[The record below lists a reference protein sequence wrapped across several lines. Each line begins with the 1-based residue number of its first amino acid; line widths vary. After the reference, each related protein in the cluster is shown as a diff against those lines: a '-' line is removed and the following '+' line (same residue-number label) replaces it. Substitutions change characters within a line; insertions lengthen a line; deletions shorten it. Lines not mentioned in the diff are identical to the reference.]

1 MCMSADLCGAS
12 SPFSSLR
19 VLSFGGLRGGSA
31 LYLLFSLQ
39 CRVARSNERPS
50 AARSGAKCLLELTL
64 TYLERLVATRCAWVP
79 LCCASVRAHFHTL
92 TTGSAL
98 NSAQAAK
105 ANAATSANP
114 DGRISRAGNLIGA
127 GVAADDASDSSL
139 ADQESNKSLLES
151 DEDMSSEHSQSS
163 EEAPAGCSCS
173 RCSCSRWGVIPGR
186 ARS

>member
-1 MCMSADLCGAS
+1 M
-12 SPFSSLR
+12 
-19 VLSFGGLRGGSA
+19 
-31 LYLLFSLQ
+31 LFSLQ

-127 GVAADDASDSSL
+127 GVAADDRCASDSSL

>member
-1 MCMSADLCGAS
+1 M
-12 SPFSSLR
+12 
-19 VLSFGGLRGGSA
+19 
-31 LYLLFSLQ
+31 
-39 CRVARSNERPS
+39 
-50 AARSGAKCLLELTL
+50 

-163 EEAPAGCSCS
+163 EDRLQLLPARGRGKGGGAST
-173 RCSCSRWGVIPGR
+173 RVARWR
-186 ARS
+186 NLHFQHFRQHFQT

>member
-1 MCMSADLCGAS
+1 MTLTSCGSKSVHPLLRTHTTHRGTPIGLAGLQR
-12 SPFSSLR
+12 PERLLTNLLSLSR
-19 VLSFGGLRGGSA
+19 SLPPYLSFGGLRGGSA

-114 DGRISRAGNLIGA
+114 DGTTSPYRGSPRC
-127 GVAADDASDSSL
+127 
-139 ADQESNKSLLES
+139 
-151 DEDMSSEHSQSS
+151 
-163 EEAPAGCSCS
+163 APA
-173 RCSCSRWGVIPGR
+173 P
-186 ARS
+186 

>member
-1 MCMSADLCGAS
+1 MLNG
-12 SPFSSLR
+12 LR
-19 VLSFGGLRGGSA
+19 NVRERTVEVLEVSFGGLRGGSA

-64 TYLERLVATRCAWVP
+64 TYLERLVATRCAWAP

-127 GVAADDASDSSL
+127 GVAADDRRSMRLRLL
-139 ADQESNKSLLES
+139 A
-151 DEDMSSEHSQSS
+151 
-163 EEAPAGCSCS
+163 G
-173 RCSCSRWGVIPGR
+173 RPGEQQVL
-186 ARS
+186 ARER